1 MNSEADEPG
10 GRLCDTPHHAAAP
23 LRGLP
28 AIPAMRTAPVETC
41 LQSLALVSNRIDT
54 AGKPSDELLAAMRVV
69 LDRFVQAGLPYD
81 TGRDGC

>member
-1 MNSEADEPG
+1 M
-10 GRLCDTPHHAAAP
+10 
-23 LRGLP
+23 
-28 AIPAMRTAPVETC
+28 
-41 LQSLALVSNRIDT
+41 SNRIDT